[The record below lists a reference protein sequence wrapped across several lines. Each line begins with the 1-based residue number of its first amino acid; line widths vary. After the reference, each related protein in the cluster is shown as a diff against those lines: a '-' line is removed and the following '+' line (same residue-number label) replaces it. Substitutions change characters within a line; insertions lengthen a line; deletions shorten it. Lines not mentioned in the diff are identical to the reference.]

1 MVAQAPVG
9 SRLVLAYVAP
19 SNSSCLKE
27 KSIDY
32 PRSSD
37 RGIASGHIKTTAIA
51 LIREIGKEN
60 VEAGIRMGKWKV
72 SMK

>member
-1 MVAQAPVG
+1 V
-9 SRLVLAYVAP
+9 
-19 SNSSCLKE
+19 
-27 KSIDY
+27 
-32 PRSSD
+32 D
-37 RGIASGHIKTTAIA
+37 RKGHIKTMAIT